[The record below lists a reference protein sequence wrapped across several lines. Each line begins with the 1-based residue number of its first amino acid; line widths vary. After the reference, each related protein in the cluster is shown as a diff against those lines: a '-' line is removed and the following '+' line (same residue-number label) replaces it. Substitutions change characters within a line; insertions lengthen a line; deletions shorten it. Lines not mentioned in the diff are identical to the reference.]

1 MEGTS
6 LKCKHNLM
14 VGYLL
19 FSFLASYTFFVCFS
33 FTMNMDGFY
42 NWNKNKFTLKVGAH
56 DS

>member
-14 VGYLL
+14 VGFLL
-19 FSFLASYTFFVCFS
+19 FSFLASYTFFVCFF